1 MRARTQSC
9 AASQK
14 NQRQPE
20 EPVGTDCFSCF
31 HRKKQTKS
39 KERREKQNKKR
50 LAWDIGID
58 SSHSPPTKRV
68 ILNQTTSGLMLCWA
82 TAAGRDGKQ
91 HSLAVFARRWYASLI
106 SFRWQ
111 YYPRPDPPRFINI
124 EIVTALFDG
133 RRHSQGNER
142 CVCVLRESLYAASSR
157 RDTYNE
163 FLLNF
168 RRAGPFDWVIF
179 HQKAQRI
186 EKTLSAFHFRHS
198 FPYILFVRPRR
209 LPAAAAAAL
218 CVYI

>member
-1 MRARTQSC
+1 MLGYSC
-9 AASQK
+9 WSRRKTTLPGRFRPSVIRLSYIFQMAVLSSSWP
-14 NQRQPE
+14 PE
-20 EPVGTDCFSCF
+20 IYKYRD
-31 HRKKQTKS
+31 R
-39 KERREKQNKKR
+39 
-50 LAWDIGID
+50 D
-58 SSHSPPTKRV
+58 SVVWRPSTFPGKWRV
-68 ILNQTTSGLMLCWA
+68 
-82 TAAGRDGKQ
+82 
-91 HSLAVFARRWYASLI
+91 
-106 SFRWQ
+106 
-111 YYPRPDPPRFINI
+111 
-124 EIVTALFDG
+124 
-133 RRHSQGNER
+133 

-198 FPYILFVRPRR
+198 FPYILFVCPRR